1 LNDRPAPA
9 SFSGA
14 PERLHFFA
22 KDIRARETNI
32 AQHAVVE
39 LEQQP
44 TFPAS
49 GAPAADTREQSANGH
64 SARLCVEPAKPS
76 IDQVSHFRHS
86 PVLRRNADMRG
97 VFAPNSLPI
106 YGKIIGIGRTFF
118 DGNQTRR

>member
-1 LNDRPAPA
+1 LNNCPAPA

-64 SARLCVEPAKPS
+64 SARLCFEPAKPS
-76 IDQVSHFRHS
+76 IDQVSHFVTLLFCGETR
-86 PVLRRNADMRG
+86 LCA
-97 VFAPNSLPI
+97 ASLSSNL
-106 YGKIIGIGRTFF
+106 GKIIGIGRTFF